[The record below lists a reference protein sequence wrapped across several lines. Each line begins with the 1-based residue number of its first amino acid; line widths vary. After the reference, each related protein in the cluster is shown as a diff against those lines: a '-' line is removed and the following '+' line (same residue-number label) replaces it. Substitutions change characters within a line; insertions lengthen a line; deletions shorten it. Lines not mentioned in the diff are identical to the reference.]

1 MKQTK
6 TAFELEKEETNE
18 NHTTHVRDLNT
29 AHEEEVE
36 ALKQEKQS
44 AEEEW
49 DKTKISLQKE
59 MEGLKNKE
67 NDLKQV

>member
-6 TAFELEKEETNE
+6 TAFELEKEETSE